1 MKTNGGTIN
10 LSKINN
16 TQQIKVN
23 RKLNNNN
30 PNINNVQIYPDYY
43 QYYNVN
49 QNKLIIDENKH
60 VKYESYL
67 DPNTYDNNIIFTEY
81 DSLPKYSINP
91 TSTYKLSSNEL
102 RAIYSNTNGNINNRG
117 NLIPIN
123 NQNNFKINNM
133 NDDNYTNRSSMG
145 RQRKVTSYKGYKRT
159 NLFVNQNNNNSNL
172 KENASSSLI
181 NHRSIFQRGT
191 KLNISKS
198 EIQYPMNYF
207 KNIPR
212 SKSKIRSIKKDNI
225 NNNTEDESEDRQNNQ
240 ISKEKKKV
248 NKNEQVGNY
257 NISSPGTNFTTK
269 KHLRQNKSNFAI
281 INRRKNNILKPENT
295 INSKNLMITMKTSN
309 LNHYSKNENETF
321 NSYNSCYNF
330 YQKDNIKKRLNNE
343 NNNIMSQT
351 MSNFGLHNM
360 YSFKGNNNNI
370 NKLYGNIANHE
381 IYQNENEN
389 GLNYIN
395 IIEQDFQKNNFI
407 NNQNMNSNDDY
418 INMNINMNMPVYIR
432 GNENIQ
438 ISDNINA
445 LNNQGMQFNNILSPN
460 KVLTYKKKI
469 IEEFCH
475 SLEEFI
481 FINVK
486 NNFDTFIFKLREH
499 CKEKY
504 FNELLFKRMQNK
516 TINKNFY
523 KERASSYK
531 YFEDNNSKPF
541 HSSILMNDSN
551 KFHNNRE
558 EYNLND
564 LSKGYI
570 GRKTF
575 NNYNNNRA
583 PQLMEDI
590 PRLSTVYRPGKS
602 QGRLDKNN
610 IDNYNYNN
618 NNNLYQDNSNYN
630 NFNNNLYENNY
641 SSENNYTNE
650 NFGRKTS
657 SDRYQNNFGEQNL
670 YIPKKLKKI
679 NDSFALNNNKE
690 KPKNKKINLFSY
702 FNTVENHSKL
712 NRLLSQE
719 NEINKSHDINDDNI
733 RAIKQNYN
741 MNQIKN
747 NNIIQDISYDINRHD
762 YMINKE
768 LGNGISN
775 NKSDIIPKQNK
786 TQLKNNQASLGNN
799 KNNKKVNK
807 PVYKKKIKIT
817 QANTRITKNN
827 TRNNIKSK
835 IISLNVSDNNN
846 YNNSVQLVN
855 PDLSIKSKN
864 KNKVEQNKIISQ
876 NSFEDNNS
884 NNLKQIKLTNSGE
897 IKELNIDLSS
907 KPNINGNISENINEK
922 NNNEEFNIN
931 RENYDNGKIE
941 IRKNINE
948 NNIEVDENDNE
959 ENNINDNKENIN
971 TNNNDCNEMSNG
983 NNVINEDTDE
993 SEDNVIKEIIVK
1005 DVSTR
1010 DKRLNVFIKYIE
1022 MQGLRNNSTSFT
1034 NNHPLCL
1041 LQTDSI
1047 YFPASKER
1055 NIYGN
1060 NYYYRNQDERNNKLK
1075 FQKILTSIIEEEE
1088 KSKAAGSVNNS
1099 SISEEEIIKNGN
1111 FTHFFIQSVKYLTSY
1126 LQSIFDDKKK
1136 DICFHFF
1143 KTMKKIKNEAFLKGL
1158 MNQKKFQ
1165 TFNRLKDEEENEN
1178 NTSGDVILYNVNDNF
1193 NADINYFGSKSNDR
1207 KDINIMRNK
1216 NKKNE
1221 NNNCNKNGKDKNE
1234 ENNLKVDE
1242 EEIDLDEK
1250 YDSANNFCLFDDENL
1265 NKIMKNM
1272 NLSINNSEEKDNKN
1286 NINSSF
1292 SYFREKK
1299 ERKMSYKNKK
1309 KYQKLKNIIENL
1321 EEYNN
1326 LRIIE
1331 NFFKQWKQ
1339 IKDENQNISEEKDIN
1354 DNSEE
1359 NDYEK
1364 HVTISEACRG
1374 LSDVIL
1380 DFKIYLIKYAL
1391 KNKINSKIE

>member
-10 LSKINN
+10 LSKVNN

-23 RKLNNNN
+23 RIINNNN

-43 QYYNVN
+43 QYYNIN
-49 QNKLIIDENKH
+49 QNKLITDENKH

-67 DPNTYDNNIIFTEY
+67 DPSTYDNNIIFTEY

-91 TSTYKLSSNEL
+91 TNTYKLSSNEL

-123 NQNNFKINNM
+123 NQNNFKITNM

-159 NLFVNQNNNNSNL
+159 NLFANQNNNNSNL
-172 KENASSSLI
+172 RENTSSSLI
-181 NHRSIFQRGT
+181 NHKSIFQRGT

-212 SKSKIRSIKKDNI
+212 SKSKIRSIKKDNNNI
-225 NNNTEDESEDRQNNQ
+225 NNNTEEDIEDQNIQ
-240 ISKEKKKV
+240 IFNEKKKV

-269 KHLRQNKSNFAI
+269 KNLRQNKSNFAF

-295 INSKNLMITMKTSN
+295 INNKNHITTMKTSN
-309 LNHYSKNENETF
+309 LNYYSKNEDETF

-330 YQKDNIKKRLNNE
+330 YKKDNIKKRLNNE

-351 MSNFGLHNM
+351 MNNFGMPNIN
-360 YSFKGNNNNI
+360 SFQGNNSNI
-370 NKLYGNIANHE
+370 NKLYGNITNHE

-395 IIEQDFQKNNFI
+395 IIEQDFQNNNII
-407 NNQNMNSNDDY
+407 NNQNMNSN
-418 INMNINMNMPVYIR
+418 
-432 GNENIQ
+432 
-438 ISDNINA
+438 DNINA

-460 KVLTYKKKI
+460 KVLTYQKKI

-486 NNFDTFIFKLREH
+486 NNFDTFIFKLREY

-516 TINKNFY
+516 TIKKNFY

-531 YFEDNNSKPF
+531 YFEENNSKPF
-541 HSSILMNDSN
+541 HSSIMMNDSN
-551 KFHNNRE
+551 KFLNNRE
-558 EYNLND
+558 EYNSND

-575 NNYNNNRA
+575 NNYNKDRA
-583 PQLMEDI
+583 PPLMEDI

-610 IDNYNYNN
+610 IDNNN
-618 NNNLYQDNSNYN
+618 NNNLYQNNNNYN

-641 SSENNYTNE
+641 SSENNYNNV
-650 NFGRKTS
+650 NFERKTS
-657 SDRYQNNFGEQNL
+657 TDRYQNNFSEHNL

-690 KPKNKKINLFSY
+690 KQKNKNINLFSY
-702 FNTVENHSKL
+702 FNTVENHTKL

-741 MNQIKN
+741 MNQLN
-747 NNIIQDISYDINRHD
+747 NNNLIQDISYDNNHHD

-775 NKSDIIPKQNK
+775 NKSDIIPNQNK
-786 TQLKNNQASLGNN
+786 TQIKNNRPLGNN

-817 QANTRITKNN
+817 QAKSRITKNT

-835 IISLNVSDNNN
+835 IISLNVNENNN
-846 YNNSVQLVN
+846 YIYNNSVQLLN
-855 PDLSIKSKN
+855 PNLSIKSKN
-864 KNKVEQNKIISQ
+864 KNKVEQNKIMNQ
-876 NSFEDNNS
+876 KSFEENNS

-907 KPNINGNISENINEK
+907 KQNINGNISENVNEK
-922 NNNEEFNIN
+922 NTNEVFNIN
-931 RENYDNGKIE
+931 NKNYDNGNIE
-941 IRKNINE
+941 IRKDINE
-948 NNIEVDENDNE
+948 NNIELDENNNE
-959 ENNINDNKENIN
+959 ESNINDNNENIN

-1022 MQGLRNNSTSFT
+1022 MQRIRNNSTSFT

-1047 YFPASKER
+1047 YFPASRER
-1055 NIYGN
+1055 NYYGN
-1060 NYYYRNQDERNNKLK
+1060 SYYYRNPDERNNKLK
-1075 FQKILTSIIEEEE
+1075 FQKILSSIIEEEE

-1165 TFNRLKDEEENEN
+1165 TFNRLKDGEENEN

-1207 KDINIMRNK
+1207 KDISIMRNK

-1221 NNNCNKNGKDKNE
+1221 NNICHKNGKEKNE
-1234 ENNLKVDE
+1234 ENNLKIDE

-1272 NLSINNSEEKDNKN
+1272 NLSINNSEKRENKN
-1286 NINSSF
+1286 KNNSSF

-1309 KYQKLKNIIENL
+1309 NYQKLKKVIENL

-1326 LRIIE
+1326 LRLIE
-1331 NFFKQWKQ
+1331 NIFKKWKQ
-1339 IKDENQNISEEKDIN
+1339 IKNEDHNMNEENDIN

-1359 NDYEK
+1359 NEYEK
-1364 HVTISEACRG
+1364 NVTISEACRG

-1380 DFKIYLIKYAL
+1380 DFKIYLVKYAL
-1391 KNKINSKIE
+1391 KNKISNKEV

>member
-159 NLFVNQNNNNSNL
+159 NLFANKNNNNSNM
-172 KENASSSLI
+172 KENSSSSLI
-181 NHRSIFQRGT
+181 NHKSNFQRGT

-207 KNIPR
+207 KDIPR
-212 SKSKIRSIKKDNI
+212 SKSKIRSISKD
-225 NNNTEDESEDRQNNQ
+225 NNNTEGDNEDKKSFH
-240 ISKEKKKV
+240 ISKEKKRA

-257 NISSPGTNFTTK
+257 TISSPRTNFSTK
-269 KHLRQNKSNFAI
+269 KHLRQNKSNIALV
-281 INRRKNNILKPENT
+281 NRRKNNVLKPENS
-295 INSKNLMITMKTSN
+295 INSNHMKTLKSSN
-309 LNHYSKNENETF
+309 LNQYSKNENETI

-330 YQKDNIKKRLNNE
+330 YQKDNNKKRLNNE
-343 NNNIMSQT
+343 NNNIMSHT
-351 MSNFGLHNM
+351 MNNFGLYNIN
-360 YSFKGNNNNI
+360 SFQGNNNNI
-370 NKLYGNIANHE
+370 NNLYASINNHE
-381 IYQNENEN
+381 IYQNENKN
-389 GLNYIN
+389 GSNYIN
-395 IIEQDFQKNNFI
+395 IIEQDFQNNNII
-407 NNQNMNSNDDY
+407 NNENMNSNEDN
-418 INMNINMNMPVYIR
+418 ISINMNMNMPAYIR

-438 ISDNINA
+438 ISDNIDD
-445 LNNQGMQFNNILSPN
+445 LNNQEMPFNNILSPN
-460 KVLTYKKKI
+460 NILTYKKKI

-481 FINVK
+481 FISVK
-486 NNFDTFIFKLREH
+486 NNFDTFIFKLREY

-516 TINKNFY
+516 TIKKNFY

-531 YFEDNNSKPF
+531 YFEDNLSKPF
-541 HSSILMNDSN
+541 YSTVLNDNN
-551 KFHNNRE
+551 KFNNNRE
-558 EYNLND
+558 ESNLNN
-564 LSKGYI
+564 LIKGYM
-570 GRKTF
+570 GRKTY
-575 NNYNNNRA
+575 NNYNNSRV
-583 PQLMEDI
+583 PPLIKDM
-590 PRLSTVYRPGKS
+590 PRLTTMHRPGKS

-610 IDNYNYNN
+610 IDNCNNYNYYYQNN
-618 NNNLYQDNSNYN
+618 NY
-630 NFNNNLYENNY
+630 NNNLYESNN
-641 SSENNYTNE
+641 SSENNYNNE
-650 NFGRKTS
+650 NYERKTS
-657 SDRYQNNFGEQNL
+657 TDRYKNNFGEHNL

-679 NDSFALNNNKE
+679 NDNFALNNYRE

-733 RAIKQNYN
+733 RSIKQNYN
-741 MNQIKN
+741 MTQSKN
-747 NNIIQDISYDINRHD
+747 NNIVKDISYDNNCYD

-768 LGNGISN
+768 LGNGESN
-775 NKSDIIPKQNK
+775 NKSDINSKQNRA
-786 TQLKNNQASLGNN
+786 QLNNQPSLGNI
-799 KNNKKVNK
+799 KNNKKGNK

-817 QANTRITKNN
+817 QAKSRITKNN
-827 TRNNIKSK
+827 ARNNYKNR
-835 IISLNVSDNNN
+835 IITSNDNDNNR
-846 YNNSVQLVN
+846 SEQLLYPN
-855 PDLSIKSKN
+855 LNIKSKN
-864 KNKVEQNKIISQ
+864 KIKQNKIVGQ
-876 NSFEDNNS
+876 KSFEENTS

-897 IKELNIDLSS
+897 IKELNIDLSNRQ
-907 KPNINGNISENINEK
+907 NINGNINENANEK
-922 NNNEEFNIN
+922 NTNEDLNRNKKTYDNGNIEIRKDFNENNNEES
-931 RENYDNGKIE
+931 
-941 IRKNINE
+941 
-948 NNIEVDENDNE
+948 
-959 ENNINDNKENIN
+959 NINDNNENIN

-993 SEDNVIKEIIVK
+993 SEENVIKEIIVK

-1022 MQGLRNNSTSFT
+1022 MQGLKKNSNKVT
-1034 NNHPLCL
+1034 NNHLLCL

-1047 YFPASKER
+1047 YLPASIQRKY
-1055 NIYGN
+1055 YGN
-1060 NYYYRNQDERNNKLK
+1060 NYYCRNPDEKSNKLK
-1075 FQKILTSIIEEEE
+1075 FQKILCSIIEEEE

-1111 FTHFFIQSVKYLTSY
+1111 FTHFYIQSVKYLTSY

-1136 DICFHFF
+1136 DTCFHFF
-1143 KTMKKIKNEAFLKGL
+1143 KTLRKIKNDAFLKGL
-1158 MNQKKFQ
+1158 INQKKFQ
-1165 TFNRLKDEEENEN
+1165 TFNKLNDEEENEN

-1193 NADINYFGSKSNDR
+1193 NVDINYFGSKSNDR
-1207 KDINIMRNK
+1207 RDISIARNRTK
-1216 NKKNE
+1216 MNE
-1221 NNNCNKNGKDKNE
+1221 IDNNNCQKNGKEKNE
-1234 ENNLKVDE
+1234 EKNLKIEE
-1242 EEIDLDEK
+1242 EEIDLEEK
-1250 YDSANNFCLFDDENL
+1250 YDSANNFCLLNDENL

-1272 NLSINNSEEKDNKN
+1272 NLSVDNSDKKDSKNKN
-1286 NINSSF
+1286 NSSF
-1292 SYFREKK
+1292 SYFKEEK

-1309 KYQKLKNIIENL
+1309 NYQKLKKLIENL
-1321 EEYNN
+1321 EEFNN

-1331 NFFKQWKQ
+1331 NIFKKWKQ
-1339 IKDENQNISEEKDIN
+1339 IKDENHNMIY
-1354 DNSEE
+1354 DNREE
-1359 NDYEK
+1359 NEYGK
-1364 HVTISEACRG
+1364 HVTMSEACNG

-1391 KNKINSKIE
+1391 KNQMNSKVE

>member
-10 LSKINN
+10 LSKVNN

-23 RKLNNNN
+23 RIINNNN

-43 QYYNVN
+43 QYYNIN
-49 QNKLIIDENKH
+49 QNKLITDENKH

-67 DPNTYDNNIIFTEY
+67 DSSTYDNNIIFTEY

-91 TSTYKLSSNEL
+91 TNTYKLSSNEL

-123 NQNNFKINNM
+123 NQNNFKITNM

-159 NLFVNQNNNNSNL
+159 NLFANQNNNNSNL
-172 KENASSSLI
+172 RENTSSSLI
-181 NHRSIFQRGT
+181 NHKSIFQRGT

-212 SKSKIRSIKKDNI
+212 SKSKIRSIKKDNNNI
-225 NNNTEDESEDRQNNQ
+225 NNNTEEDIEDQNIQ
-240 ISKEKKKV
+240 IFNEKKKV

-269 KHLRQNKSNFAI
+269 KNLRQNKSNFAF

-295 INSKNLMITMKTSN
+295 INNKNHITTMKTSN
-309 LNHYSKNENETF
+309 LNYYSKNEDETF

-330 YQKDNIKKRLNNE
+330 YKKDNIKKRLNNE

-351 MSNFGLHNM
+351 MNNFGMPNINP
-360 YSFKGNNNNI
+360 FQGNNSNI
-370 NKLYGNIANHE
+370 DKLYGSITNHE

-395 IIEQDFQKNNFI
+395 IIEQDFQNNNII
-407 NNQNMNSNDDY
+407 NNQNMNSNDDN
-418 INMNINMNMPVYIR
+418 INMNMNMPVYIR

-460 KVLTYKKKI
+460 KVLTYQKKI

-486 NNFDTFIFKLREH
+486 NNFDTFIFKLREY

-516 TINKNFY
+516 TIKKNFY

-531 YFEDNNSKPF
+531 YFEENNSKPF
-541 HSSILMNDSN
+541 HSSIMMNDSN
-551 KFHNNRE
+551 KFLNNRE
-558 EYNLND
+558 EYNSND

-575 NNYNNNRA
+575 NNYNKDRA
-583 PQLMEDI
+583 PPLMEDI

-610 IDNYNYNN
+610 IDNNN
-618 NNNLYQDNSNYN
+618 NNNLYQNNNNYN

-641 SSENNYTNE
+641 SSENNYNNV
-650 NFGRKTS
+650 NFERKTS
-657 SDRYQNNFGEQNL
+657 TDRYQNNFSEHNL

-690 KPKNKKINLFSY
+690 KQKNKNINLFSY
-702 FNTVENHSKL
+702 FNTVENHTKL

-741 MNQIKN
+741 MNQLN
-747 NNIIQDISYDINRHD
+747 NNNLIQDISYDNNRHD

-775 NKSDIIPKQNK
+775 NKSDIIPNQNK
-786 TQLKNNQASLGNN
+786 TQIKNNRPSLGNN

-817 QANTRITKNN
+817 QAKSRITKNT

-835 IISLNVSDNNN
+835 IISLNVNENNN
-846 YNNSVQLVN
+846 YIYNNSVQLLN
-855 PDLSIKSKN
+855 PNLSIKSKN
-864 KNKVEQNKIISQ
+864 KNKVEQNKIMNQ
-876 NSFEDNNS
+876 KSFEENNS

-907 KPNINGNISENINEK
+907 KQNINGNISENVNEK
-922 NNNEEFNIN
+922 NTNEVFNIN
-931 RENYDNGKIE
+931 NKNYDNGNIE
-941 IRKNINE
+941 IRKDINE
-948 NNIEVDENDNE
+948 NNIELDENNNE
-959 ENNINDNKENIN
+959 ESNINDNNENIN

-1022 MQGLRNNSTSFT
+1022 MQGIRNNSTSFT
-1034 NNHPLCL
+1034 NNRPLCL

-1047 YFPASKER
+1047 YFPASRER
-1055 NIYGN
+1055 NYYGN
-1060 NYYYRNQDERNNKLK
+1060 SYYYRNPDERNNKLK
-1075 FQKILTSIIEEEE
+1075 FQKILSSIIEEEE

-1165 TFNRLKDEEENEN
+1165 TFNRLKDGEENEN

-1193 NADINYFGSKSNDR
+1193 NADINYFGSKNNDR
-1207 KDINIMRNK
+1207 KDISIMRNK

-1221 NNNCNKNGKDKNE
+1221 NICHKNGKEKNE
-1234 ENNLKVDE
+1234 ENNLKIDE

-1250 YDSANNFCLFDDENL
+1250 YDSANNFCLFGDENL

-1272 NLSINNSEEKDNKN
+1272 NLSINNSEKRENKN
-1286 NINSSF
+1286 KNNSSF

-1309 KYQKLKNIIENL
+1309 NYQKLKKVIENL

-1326 LRIIE
+1326 LRLIE
-1331 NFFKQWKQ
+1331 NIFKKWKQ
-1339 IKDENQNISEEKDIN
+1339 IKNEDHNMNEENDIN

-1359 NDYEK
+1359 NEYEK
-1364 HVTISEACRG
+1364 NVTISEACRG

-1380 DFKIYLIKYAL
+1380 DFKIYLVKYAL
-1391 KNKINSKIE
+1391 KNKISNKGV

>member
-10 LSKINN
+10 LSKVNN

-23 RKLNNNN
+23 RIINNNN

-43 QYYNVN
+43 QYYNIN
-49 QNKLIIDENKH
+49 QNKLITDENKH

-67 DPNTYDNNIIFTEY
+67 DSSTYDNNIIFTEY

-91 TSTYKLSSNEL
+91 TNTYKLSSNEL

-123 NQNNFKINNM
+123 NQNNFKITNM

-159 NLFVNQNNNNSNL
+159 NLFSNQNNNNSNL
-172 KENASSSLI
+172 RENTSSSLI
-181 NHRSIFQRGT
+181 NHKSIFQRGT

-212 SKSKIRSIKKDNI
+212 SKSKIRSIKKDNNNI
-225 NNNTEDESEDRQNNQ
+225 NNNTEEDIEDQNIQ
-240 ISKEKKKV
+240 IFNEKKKV

-269 KHLRQNKSNFAI
+269 KNLRQNKSNFAF

-295 INSKNLMITMKTSN
+295 INNKNHITTMKTSN
-309 LNHYSKNENETF
+309 LNYYSKNEDETF

-330 YQKDNIKKRLNNE
+330 YKKDNIKKRLNNE

-351 MSNFGLHNM
+351 MNNFGMPNIN
-360 YSFKGNNNNI
+360 SFQGNNNNI
-370 NKLYGNIANHE
+370 NKLYGSITNHE

-395 IIEQDFQKNNFI
+395 IIEQDFQNNNII
-407 NNQNMNSNDDY
+407 NNQNMNSNDDN
-418 INMNINMNMPVYIR
+418 INMNMNMPVYIR

-460 KVLTYKKKI
+460 KVLTYQKKI

-486 NNFDTFIFKLREH
+486 NNFDTFIFKLREY

-516 TINKNFY
+516 TIKKNFY

-531 YFEDNNSKPF
+531 YFEENNSKPF
-541 HSSILMNDSN
+541 HSSIMMNDSN
-551 KFHNNRE
+551 KFLNNRE
-558 EYNLND
+558 EYNSND

-575 NNYNNNRA
+575 NNYNKDRA
-583 PQLMEDI
+583 PPLMEDI

-610 IDNYNYNN
+610 IDNNN
-618 NNNLYQDNSNYN
+618 NNNLYQNNNNYN

-641 SSENNYTNE
+641 SSENNYNNV
-650 NFGRKTS
+650 NFERKTS
-657 SDRYQNNFGEQNL
+657 TDRYQNNFSEHNL

-690 KPKNKKINLFSY
+690 KQKNKNINLFSY
-702 FNTVENHSKL
+702 FNTVENHTKL

-741 MNQIKN
+741 MNQLN
-747 NNIIQDISYDINRHD
+747 NNNLIQDISYDNNRHD

-775 NKSDIIPKQNK
+775 NKSDIIPNQNK
-786 TQLKNNQASLGNN
+786 TQIKNNRPLGNN

-817 QANTRITKNN
+817 QAKSRITKNT

-835 IISLNVSDNNN
+835 IISLNVNENNN
-846 YNNSVQLVN
+846 YIYNNSVQLLN
-855 PDLSIKSKN
+855 PNLSIKSKN
-864 KNKVEQNKIISQ
+864 KNKVEQNKIMNQ
-876 NSFEDNNS
+876 KSFEENNS

-907 KPNINGNISENINEK
+907 KQNINGNISENVNEK
-922 NNNEEFNIN
+922 NTNEVFNIN
-931 RENYDNGKIE
+931 NKNYDNGNIE
-941 IRKNINE
+941 IRKDINE
-948 NNIEVDENDNE
+948 NNIELDENNNE
-959 ENNINDNKENIN
+959 ESNINDNNENIN

-1022 MQGLRNNSTSFT
+1022 MQGIRNNSTSFT
-1034 NNHPLCL
+1034 NNRPLCL

-1047 YFPASKER
+1047 YFPASRER
-1055 NIYGN
+1055 NYYGN
-1060 NYYYRNQDERNNKLK
+1060 SYYYRNPDERNKLK
-1075 FQKILTSIIEEEE
+1075 FQKILSSIIEEEE

-1165 TFNRLKDEEENEN
+1165 TFNRLKDGEENEN

-1193 NADINYFGSKSNDR
+1193 NADINYFGSKNNDR
-1207 KDINIMRNK
+1207 KDISIMRNK

-1221 NNNCNKNGKDKNE
+1221 NNICHKNGKEKNE
-1234 ENNLKVDE
+1234 ENNLKIDE

-1272 NLSINNSEEKDNKN
+1272 NLSINNSEKRENKN
-1286 NINSSF
+1286 KNNSSF

-1309 KYQKLKNIIENL
+1309 NYQKLKKVIENL

-1326 LRIIE
+1326 LRLIE
-1331 NFFKQWKQ
+1331 NIFKKWKQ
-1339 IKDENQNISEEKDIN
+1339 IKNEDNNMNEENDIN

-1359 NDYEK
+1359 NEYEK
-1364 HVTISEACRG
+1364 NVTISEACRG

-1380 DFKIYLIKYAL
+1380 DFKIYLVKYAL
-1391 KNKINSKIE
+1391 KNKISNKEV